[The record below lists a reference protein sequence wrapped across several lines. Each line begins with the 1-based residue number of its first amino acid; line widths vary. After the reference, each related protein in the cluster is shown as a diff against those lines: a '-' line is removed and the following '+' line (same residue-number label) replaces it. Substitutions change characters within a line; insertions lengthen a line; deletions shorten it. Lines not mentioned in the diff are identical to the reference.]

1 MTFVYIYFSW
11 VSEADE
17 SWVSCSP
24 GSACLSFTRGRLT
37 RTKWQNLLMAVWL
50 VCVSPPIC
58 QTENKNIQSR
68 KCRNELTQSEVG
80 NVLNIQLTALT
91 ELTSTAAEDV
101 YSGNSF
107 FSFSSLLAR
116 SGACPQLRQT
126 GNVSSNNFSFSPS
139 KWNGLGKKYY
149 YQITITFPNSIR
161 RKFGQFKS
169 HWPQSVALRWS
180 EDAKMATVSP
190 HLRAE
195 TGNIRTHSTDLNY
208 FLQSHSQLPGCIQPV
223 GNRNIFSNYIKI

>member
-1 MTFVYIYFSW
+1 MTFVYIYFSG
-11 VSEADE
+11 VSQADE
-17 SWVSCSP
+17 VWVSCSP

-107 FSFSSLLAR
+107 FFHFLLSS
-116 SGACPQLRQT
+116 Q
-126 GNVSSNNFSFSPS
+126 
-139 KWNGLGKKYY
+139 GLGMSPAQTNRKCFIK
-149 YQITITFPNSIR
+149 QLFFLSIKMKWFRQEILLPNYNHIS
-161 RKFGQFKS
+161 
-169 HWPQSVALRWS
+169 
-180 EDAKMATVSP
+180 
-190 HLRAE
+190 
-195 TGNIRTHSTDLNY
+195 
-208 FLQSHSQLPGCIQPV
+208 
-223 GNRNIFSNYIKI
+223 